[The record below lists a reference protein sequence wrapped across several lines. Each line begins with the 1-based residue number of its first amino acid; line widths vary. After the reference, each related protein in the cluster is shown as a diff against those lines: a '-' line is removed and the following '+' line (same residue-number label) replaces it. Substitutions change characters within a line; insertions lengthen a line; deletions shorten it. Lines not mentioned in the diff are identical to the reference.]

1 MITALILIGR
11 IISINEIFKS
21 PNTAHIV
28 KFNTPYSVI
37 IFGVGGGLELMVMI
51 VSIILVCKANKT
63 EGRVHE
69 NPNSVGVANPQ
80 YSHAERGEAPSA
92 TYPGGHPTPN
102 SYRMNTKSKADD
114 NQNAKSTKK
123 VKKVG
128 GIAKTAGKVLGGF
141 FGEALDGMDSDD

>member
-1 MITALILIGR
+1 M
-11 IISINEIFKS
+11 K
-21 PNTAHIV
+21 
-28 KFNTPYSVI
+28 
-37 IFGVGGGLELMVMI
+37 
-51 VSIILVCKANKT
+51 
-63 EGRVHE
+63 
-69 NPNSVGVANPQ
+69 VGVANPQ

-141 FGEALDGMDSDD
+141 FGEALDGMDSDDWEHYLRNRVIFYYHLLSLLDFTFDLFCHLFI